1 MSVGDMVGRPA
12 RSWTM
17 KSQLDTTRGRKT
29 SLRARQGF
37 ERYTHNYQLA
47 GAYGNDAL
55 GSEAFREAR
64 YP

>member
-1 MSVGDMVGRPA
+1 MTVGALQSSG
-12 RSWTM
+12 
-17 KSQLDTTRGRKT
+17 KILDNEVAIGHDQCRKT

-47 GAYGNDAL
+47 EAYGNDAL
-55 GSEAFREAR
+55 RSEAFREAR